1 MDIEQQPETQP
12 RAIVGQPAELHG
24 VLHIKRAAT
33 GLTETVHFVGRTTV
47 EQAQAAGIQPQPTPE
62 A

>member
-1 MDIEQQPETQP
+1 MDIPQPQEPAQM
-12 RAIVGQPAELHG
+12 VGQPAELHMT
-24 VLHIKRAAT
+24 LQIKRATT
-33 GLTETVHFVGRTTV
+33 GLTETVHLVGRTTV